1 MSCPQG
7 LTLSGKM
14 CTVAPTLSC
23 PSGYTLV
30 NGMCQQDDG
39 LQGFGD
45 SMNIPPSENRMM
57 YAGDVATMPQQP
69 SPSMSPEP
77 MREPMGGAG
86 DVLKN
91 IASDLGGMLKENI
104 PVLPGQE
111 QAQAQRMQMQSPQQM
126 QMQMQ
131 SPQPQP
137 QNLRPMRPTTVS
149 PLPTTM
155 PRTQM
160 SPSIVQPRQKSPTRR
175 IAGSPPPQRPTSPSP
190 MRPPNNTRE
199 CPMGYSFNDSDR
211 MCYPL

>member
-14 CTVAPTLSC
+14 CTVAPILSC

-57 YAGDVATMPQQP
+57 YAGDVNGGGAMPTP

-77 MREPMGGAG
+77 MGSLMGGG

-91 IASDLGGMLKENI
+91 IASDLGGMIKENI

-111 QAQAQRMQMQSPQQM
+111 QAQAQRMPMQM

-155 PRTQM
+155 MPPTQM
-160 SPSIVQPRQKSPTRR
+160 SPSIVQPRQRSPTRR
-175 IAGSPPPQRPTSPSP
+175 MAGSPPPQRPTSSP

>member
-14 CTVAPTLSC
+14 CTVAPILSC

-57 YAGDVATMPQQP
+57 YAGDVNGGGAMPTP

-77 MREPMGGAG
+77 MGSIMGGG

-111 QAQAQRMQMQSPQQM
+111 QAQAQRMP
-126 QMQMQ
+126 MQMQ

-155 PRTQM
+155 MPPTQM
-160 SPSIVQPRQKSPTRR
+160 SPSIVQPRQRSPTRR
-175 IAGSPPPQRPTSPSP
+175 MAGSPPPQRPTLPSSSPSP

>member
-14 CTVAPTLSC
+14 CTVVPILSC

-57 YAGDVATMPQQP
+57 YAGDVNGGGAMPTP

-77 MREPMGGAG
+77 MGSLMGGG

-91 IASDLGGMLKENI
+91 IASDLGGMIKENI

-111 QAQAQRMQMQSPQQM
+111 QAQAQRMQMP
-126 QMQMQ
+126 MQ

-149 PLPTTM
+149 PLPTMM
-155 PRTQM
+155 PPTQM
-160 SPSIVQPRQKSPTRR
+160 SPSIVQPRQRSPTRR
-175 IAGSPPPQRPTSPSP
+175 IAGSPPPQRPTSPSSSPSP
-190 MRPPNNTRE
+190 MIPPNNTRE